1 MADSNDDFGS
11 THWSVIHAAAQSASP
26 QAREAMA
33 RLCAAYWYPL
43 YAYLR
48 RHPMTREQADD
59 LTQEF
64 FAQQFVT
71 GKVLQGLDASRGRFR
86 AWLLESLKNLVKN
99 EHDRKTALKR
109 GGVSP
114 HLPLDFFDCA
124 ESRYLQEASSALSA
138 EQLYEQAWVMTLLLK
153 VRGQLR
159 DKYVGADNAQRFD
172 LLSAFLPGAGGGSQA
187 DAAAKLGLDANA
199 VKQAVFR
206 LRRDF
211 GEALRAELTRTVPPD
226 DVDEELKHLME
237 VCSW

>member
-1 MADSNDDFGS
+1 MA
-11 THWSVIHAAAQSASP
+11 Q
-26 QAREAMA
+26 
-33 RLCAAYWYPL
+33 LCAAYWYPL

-71 GKVLQGLDASRGRFR
+71 GKVLQGLDATRGKFR
-86 AWLLESLKNLVKN
+86 AWLLESLKNLVRN

-109 GGVSP
+109 GGGNP
-114 HLPLDFFDCA
+114 HLPLDFFDRA
-124 ESRYLQEASSALSA
+124 EGRYLQEASSALSA
-138 EQLYEQAWVMTLLLK
+138 EQLYEQTWVMTLLLK

-159 DKYVGADNAQRFD
+159 DKYVGAQNAERFEV
-172 LLSAFLPGAGGGSQA
+172 LSVFLPGAGGGSQA
-187 DAAAKLGLDANA
+187 EAARRLGVDANA

-206 LRRDF
+206 LRKDF
-211 GEALRAELTRTVPPD
+211 GDALRAEITRTVPPSE
-226 DVDEELKHLME
+226 VDEELKHLMD